1 MVCMSQDPLSVMPGR
16 PEDAHPSDVRFM
28 FGQQPKRTAWSVV
41 ASAGIDLAV
50 LALFVLLGRIPHKAA
65 APPANVNMDDQI
77 VWLEQ
82 RGPGGGGG
90 GGGNQMPLPP
100 KPAELPGKAKITVPA
115 AQPAPVE
122 APQPA
127 KVDPDPVQVNIPA
140 QTLAAAMQD
149 LPGVVAPPGAL
160 NLSQGP
166 GTGGGGGTGSGGG
179 SGPASGPG
187 LGPGSG
193 GNTGG
198 SVFQPGDGVTSPVP
212 LSQPKPAYTPEAMRA
227 RLQGTARIRCIV
239 QPDGRCTN
247 IEIEHSLDK
256 AFGLDREA
264 VKSVEKWRFKPGM
277 HLGQAVPV
285 LVTIDVQFALR

>member
-1 MVCMSQDPLSVMPGR
+1 
-16 PEDAHPSDVRFM
+16 M
-28 FGQQPKRTAWSVV
+28 FGQQPTRTAWSVV
-41 ASAGIDLAV
+41 AATGIDVAV
-50 LALFVLLGRIPHKAA
+50 LVLFVLLGRLPHKTA
-65 APPANVNMDDQI
+65 APPASINIDDQI
-77 VWLEQ
+77 VWLDQ

-100 KPAELPGKAKITVPA
+100 KPAELPGKARITVPA
-115 AQPAPVE
+115 EQPPQAAPV

-127 KVDPDPVQVNIPA
+127 KVDPDPVQLTIPA

-149 LPGVVAPPGAL
+149 LPGVIAPPGAL

-166 GTGGGGGTGSGGG
+166 GKGGGAGTGGGGGIGPGSG
-179 SGPASGPG
+179 SG

-193 GNTGG
+193 GGTNGG
-198 SVFQPGDGVTSPVP
+198 VYQPGNDVTSPVP
-212 LSQPKPAYTPEAMRA
+212 LTQPKPVYTPEAMRA

-239 QPDGRCTN
+239 QADGRCTN

-256 AFGLDREA
+256 TFGLDQEA
-264 VKSVEKWRFKPGM
+264 VKSVEKWRFKPGTR
-277 HLGQAVPV
+277 LGQPVPV